1 MLIDGHR
8 GHPAHRDCNFWALPR
23 AADGY
28 GRAGRKERRNS
39 GGRRPLDRGA
49 ATQTLRPEVPNSCNP
64 DRPEDEIIVSLGS
77 EVCRNLSHALALS
90 DAEGAPAIAVTATD
104 ARRYPPRACACCSA
118 NACKRPRLPQRLPTV
133 ADILARRSACRR
145 PHPPQRPLHPRGS
158 TRRSHATPSRNCQT
172 AAAPEP
178 CRCIRTTIVYPGAH
192 SSASGHPEDSSA
204 PHRITPG

>member
-8 GHPAHRDCNFWALPR
+8 GHPAHRDLNFWALPR

-28 GRAGRKERRNS
+28 GRAGRRERRNS

-90 DAEGAPAIAVTATD
+90 DAKGAPAIAVTATD

-118 NACKRPRLPQRLPTV
+118 NACKRPPTSSPSAAPADGRRHPRPPQRLPT
-133 ADILARRSACRR
+133 AAPASAPAASPWLNAALSRHAITQLPDRRSA
-145 PHPPQRPLHPRGS
+145 
-158 TRRSHATPSRNCQT
+158 
-172 AAAPEP
+172 
-178 CRCIRTTIVYPGAH
+178 
-192 SSASGHPEDSSA
+192 
-204 PHRITPG
+204 

>member
-8 GHPAHRDCNFWALPR
+8 GHPAHRDLNFWALPR

-28 GRAGRKERRNS
+28 GRAGRRERRNS

-90 DAEGAPAIAVTATD
+90 DAKGAPAIAVTATD
-104 ARRYPPRACACCSA
+104 ALPCMMLQIAIVLGRQLIPHTRQVVILVDQTDLDAGRTGLAMVAIHA
-118 NACKRPRLPQRLPTV
+118 PRLARLRGHGREDGIV
-133 ADILARRSACRR
+133 AL
-145 PHPPQRPLHPRGS
+145 LG
-158 TRRSHATPSRNCQT
+158 
-172 AAAPEP
+172 
-178 CRCIRTTIVYPGAH
+178 
-192 SSASGHPEDSSA
+192 
-204 PHRITPG
+204 